1 MQESAFYNIIVNI
14 SLLVTVAT
22 ILVSTPFFQKILLH
36 PGTLRLREKI
46 ALGIIFGVFCIMSN
60 LMGIQVEG
68 ALLNARVI
76 GALAAGLLGGQ
87 VSGILAALIGVC
99 HRYIIDP
106 YGLTTFAC
114 CLSTMIQ
121 GIGGAVI
128 WKIYY
133 QKNRRYS
140 GPFLFAVT
148 AGFESV
154 HMALTLFL
162 SGPIEEM
169 AEIVRIISVPMITL
183 NAAGMVI
190 LFQVFTSVYKM
201 QDKNMAQKLFLTF
214 RIAERSLSYL
224 RKIEKEP
231 ENFQKIVDI
240 LMEENG
246 ECVGAAILNLEQY
259 YGKSQ
264 MFASIDW
271 GTDYPPEIVKKVLD
285 QDMAQSWDQAG
296 YKDPF
301 EPLYHRNVVVGA
313 PLKLGGKTIACLV
326 MVVRKR
332 DFSSEADISFVE
344 GLATLCSTQMSLAQL
359 EEQKKLRRKAELQAL
374 QSQINPHFLF
384 NALNTISCF
393 CREKPERARELLL
406 ALSTYFRNSLKNTD
420 YMVTL
425 KEEIQHIGAYL
436 ELEKARF
443 EQQLQVEFQI
453 EAEAEK
459 VMVPNLILQPLV
471 ENAVKHGAMKQQ
483 AGVVKLTAECQGD
496 IIVIRVR
503 DNGNGIPAEV
513 CEGLKQRRNV
523 SEGIGL
529 WNVNERLLSIY
540 PEQEGLKIE
549 TGDWGSEVSM
559 KIPVSG
565 KGWENINEDSYRR

>member
-1 MQESAFYNIIVNI
+1 MQGSAFYNIIINI

-22 ILVSTPFFQKILLH
+22 LLVSTTFFQKILLH
-36 PGTLRLREKI
+36 PGTLKVREQV
-46 ALGIIFGVFCIMSN
+46 ALGAIFGAFCIMSN
-60 LMGIQVEG
+60 LIGIQVDG
-68 ALLNARVI
+68 ALLNTRVI
-76 GALAAGLLGGQ
+76 GALAAGLLGGPI
-87 VSGILAALIGVC
+87 SGILAATMGVW

-106 YGLTTFAC
+106 HGLTTFAC

-128 WKIYY
+128 WKVHY
-133 QKNRRYS
+133 QKSHRYS
-140 GPFLFAVT
+140 GAFLFAVT

-162 SGPIEEM
+162 SGPLEEM
-169 AEIVRIISVPMITL
+169 VEVVRVISVPMITL

-190 LFQVFTSVYKM
+190 LFQVITSVYKM
-201 QDKNMAQKLFLTF
+201 QDKNIAQKLFLTF
-214 RIAERSLSYL
+214 RIAERSLPYL

-246 ECVGAAILNLEQY
+246 ECIGAAVLNLKQY
-259 YGKSQ
+259 FGKSS
-264 MFASIDW
+264 MFRHITW
-271 GTDYPPEIVKKVLD
+271 EEEHPPVIVKKILERDSVL
-285 QDMAQSWDQAG
+285 SWEYAG

-301 EPLYHRNVVVGA
+301 EPLFHRNVVVGA
-313 PLKLGGKTIACLV
+313 PLKLGGKAIACLI

-332 DFSSEADISFVE
+332 DFSSEADSSFVE

-359 EEQKKLRRKAELQAL
+359 EEQKKLLRKAELQAL

-384 NALNTISCF
+384 NALNTISYF

-425 KEEIQHIGAYL
+425 KEEIQHTGAYL

-443 EQQLQVEFQI
+443 EERLQVEFQI
-453 EAEAEK
+453 EPEAEG

-471 ENAVKHGAMKQQ
+471 ENAVKHGAMKQRQ
-483 AGVVKLTAECQGD
+483 GIVKIVAEQNESG
-496 IIVIRVR
+496 IVIRVR
-503 DNGNGIPAEV
+503 DNGNGIPKEV
-513 CEGLKQRRNV
+513 IEGLKERQNV

-529 WNVNERLLSIY
+529 WNVNERLCSIY
-540 PEQEGLKIE
+540 QEGHGLQIE
-549 TGDWGSEVSM
+549 TGTWGSEVSM
-559 KIPVSG
+559 EIPL
-565 KGWENINEDSYRR
+565 